1 MLNYPEMIKNN
12 DTSTKLA
19 TMGYSLNKKG
29 FITKGKELNDTE
41 VCASKSDNT
50 TITISK
56 EELATKQKEQIDF
69 LASNSKEVINQGLLL
84 NNVSIALNAFMI
96 GIAVL
101 VKVPLF
107 GVGFCYFGGTSLI
120 DNIKLGKLKKQIES
134 DKWFS
139 DNSEKV
145 NEELQPETKLYQKL
159 TTSSKEILTSEGT
172 ITLNNIDE
180 FPKDDLRLIR
190 RSISRKIKQEEKA
203 KQKVL
208 TR

>member
-190 RSISRKIKQEEKA
+190 RSVSRKIKQEEKA